1 MKQLIVIFFLF
12 NSILDRYKSQ
22 KMCDRAVSDYPFL
35 IVYCPNGYMTK
46 TLYNDTVD
54 DSLSALKLI
63 PNCCVTSNMI

>member
-1 MKQLIVIFFLF
+1 
-12 NSILDRYKSQ
+12 
-22 KMCDRAVSDYPFL
+22 MCDRAVSDYHFL
-35 IVYCPNGYMTK
+35 IVYCPNEYMTK